1 MEVQSAAYRISCV
14 LLTWSRPDVGQKGEA
29 GVCELTREVQT
40 ATACGRAG
48 EAVAPEP
55 EQQLPTVVEAR

>member
-14 LLTWSRPDVGQKGEA
+14 LLTWARPDVGQKGEA

-48 EAVAPEP
+48 EEAAPEP
-55 EQQLPTVVEAR
+55 EQQLPTDVEAR